1 MLNNLDLYCMESLL
15 IRPKSKDEMELLREV
30 LKKMKIKSEVIELD
44 TKIRKKNEFLN
55 SLESRIL
62 NLEKGIKEKKVF
74 KNAFDLLNEV

>member
-1 MLNNLDLYCMESLL
+1 MFNNLDVYCMESLL

-44 TKIRKKNEFLN
+44 TRIRKKNEFLN

>member
-1 MLNNLDLYCMESLL
+1 MESLL

-44 TKIRKKNEFLN
+44 SKIRKKNEFLT

-62 NLEKGIKEKKVF
+62 DLEKGIKEKKVF

>member
-1 MLNNLDLYCMESLL
+1 MESLL

-62 NLEKGIKEKKVF
+62 KLEKGIKEKKVF

>member
-1 MLNNLDLYCMESLL
+1 MFNNLDLYCMESLL

-44 TKIRKKNEFLN
+44 SKIRKKNEFLT

-62 NLEKGIKEKKVF
+62 DLEKGIKEKKVF